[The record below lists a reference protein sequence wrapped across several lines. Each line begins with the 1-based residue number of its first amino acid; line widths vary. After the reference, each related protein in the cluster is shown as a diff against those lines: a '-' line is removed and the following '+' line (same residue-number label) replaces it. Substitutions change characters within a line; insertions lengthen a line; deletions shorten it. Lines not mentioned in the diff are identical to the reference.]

1 MSIISVIIPVYNVE
15 KYLKRCI
22 ESVLGQTFKKFE
34 LILIDDGSTDRSNE
48 ICQMYAKK
56 DSRITILTKKNGG
69 AASARN
75 KGIDWVFENS
85 NSKWIAFI
93 DSDDW
98 VESHYLELLYEA
110 VIEKRTRIS
119 QCGVFDT
126 DGKKELPKI
135 KNNEYK
141 LLSAEEVNCM
151 RGVVA
156 PTRKLYARECF
167 KNIRYP
173 EGKLF
178 EDEFVTYKLL
188 FEEEYIAYVDEQIYY
203 YYLREGSLMH
213 SKWNPRYLDALEAY
227 KEQITYFEQKGLVRS
242 QERSVINMMNNI
254 IVQYHNALQ
263 YNAYEQ
269 IHILK
274 VEMREL
280 IRRYGKKGY
289 GWISF
294 QANQGAYEVTHP
306 KLMWI
311 YWVGKSKI
319 MKLLGKE
326 N

>member
-178 EDEFVTYKLL
+178 EDEFVTYKIIFACKQVAMIDAPLYAY
-188 FEEEYIAYVDEQIYY
+188 YINPRSIMSQ
-203 YYLREGSLMH
+203 
-213 SKWNPRYLDALEAY
+213 WNPKRLDSMEAIQERI
-227 KEQITYFEQKGLVRS
+227 KFFREKGLEELQHE
-242 QERSVINMMNNI
+242 QEKSYIWNIVNHIKEIEQSDDNIRKQYENKMRRLLRMELKKQRKRVDFKNNKWFYEAAYPRMMC
-254 IVQYHNALQ
+254 
-263 YNAYEQ
+263 
-269 IHILK
+269 
-274 VEMREL
+274 
-280 IRRYGKKGY
+280 
-289 GWISF
+289 
-294 QANQGAYEVTHP
+294 
-306 KLMWI
+306 I
-311 YWVGKSKI
+311 YWKI
-319 MKLLGKE
+319 FNMCKKR
-326 N
+326 